1 MKTTTPTLS
10 TKTISDDSPET
21 IITAYGPKL
30 PRATR
35 QIHFPE
41 NELPHGRTKQS
52 FKDEADI
59 NLIMERY
66 ARTGILEFQQRRQAQ
81 YGDFT
86 GYDYQAAKDLV
97 AKGYSMFYEL
107 PAIVRDRFKN
117 DPAAFLDFVANDSNR
132 AEAEKLGLLK
142 PQEAS
147 SATEAGGAGG
157 WHTPHAGS
165 RGSGFQG
172 GGWRQA
178 SRLDPLPLDVMGL
191 GDTKSGILRP

>member
-1 MKTTTPTLS
+1 MKSTPSSS
-10 TKTISDDSPET
+10 TNKISSDDSPEI

-107 PAIVRDRFKN
+107 PATVRDRFKN
-117 DPAAFLDFVANDSNR
+117 DPAAFLDFVSNDGNR

-142 PQEAS
+142 PQDAP
-147 SATEAGGAGG
+147 SATEAGGPGGGKPPTPEAAPAADKGAAGG
-157 WHTPHAGS
+157 KPA
-165 RGSGFQG
+165 
-172 GGWRQA
+172 A
-178 SRLDPLPLDVMGL
+178 
-191 GDTKSGILRP
+191 